1 MEGGRAYVEPIE
13 DEAANGEDAAVRTVG
28 RSARWLVAA
37 MLVFQASAGL
47 GARLNPVETFTAV
60 HRPRASTGR

>member
-1 MEGGRAYVEPIE
+1 MSRL
-13 DEAANGEDAAVRTVG
+13 TKC
-28 RSARWLVAA
+28 ARWLVAA
-37 MLVFQASAGL
+37 SLVFQVSATL

>member
-1 MEGGRAYVEPIE
+1 
-13 DEAANGEDAAVRTVG
+13 
-28 RSARWLVAA
+28 

-60 HRPRASTGR
+60 HRPRTSTGR